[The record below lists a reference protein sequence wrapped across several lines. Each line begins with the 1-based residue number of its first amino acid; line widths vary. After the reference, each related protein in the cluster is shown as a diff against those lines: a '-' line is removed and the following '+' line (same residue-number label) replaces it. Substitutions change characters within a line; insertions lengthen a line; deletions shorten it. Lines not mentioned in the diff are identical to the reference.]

1 MNTTDNNIR
10 VRLATDED
18 WPAVYQNQA
27 RIYGTSADTG
37 DIEAWKRRVKLGD
50 ILVAEDVSDP
60 EHPFLVGTS
69 LYYRLRLTVPG
80 GAGLDAAWLAMI
92 TVAAT
97 HQGRG
102 IWQQISAQGFGIL
115 QERGYPILCGV
126 PTQPPAYEIMGA
138 GVASYCRKYHVDPRS
153 AELRT
158 PPGSNRAREVTAEGA
173 RHLLPELFD
182 RWCAKTHGELTRDAA
197 WWDDFLEDRSSQRDA
212 ASPLNFVIH
221 PDGFLTY
228 RVMGAPAHAF
238 RPPFGTVVI
247 QDFCPITD
255 EAHTE
260 LLATLSGFDIF
271 DNIVIEVP
279 VDDPLPLKLKDQAAA
294 TTAGLSDFLWIRIMK
309 VPEVLAART
318 YSADVDLVLEVEDPL
333 TVAGGRFRLQTR
345 DGMGKCTPD
354 DGPVDIRLGLG
365 ELGTIFM
372 GAHRAAELH
381 RAHRITELRDGAMR
395 ELDAAFCTERAP
407 HCSTLF

>member
-138 GVASYCRKYHVDPRS
+138 GVASYCRKYHVDRDRRNC
-153 AELRT
+153 ALRRAAT
-158 PPGSNRAREVTAEGA
+158 GRARSPPTRPGICCPNSLTA
-173 RHLLPELFD
+173 
-182 RWCAKTHGELTRDAA
+182 
-197 WWDDFLEDRSSQRDA
+197 
-212 ASPLNFVIH
+212 
-221 PDGFLTY
+221 
-228 RVMGAPAHAF
+228 GAP
-238 RPPFGTVVI
+238 RP
-247 QDFCPITD
+247 
-255 EAHTE
+255 
-260 LLATLSGFDIF
+260 
-271 DNIVIEVP
+271 
-279 VDDPLPLKLKDQAAA
+279 
-294 TTAGLSDFLWIRIMK
+294 TAN
-309 VPEVLAART
+309 
-318 YSADVDLVLEVEDPL
+318 
-333 TVAGGRFRLQTR
+333 
-345 DGMGKCTPD
+345 
-354 DGPVDIRLGLG
+354 
-365 ELGTIFM
+365 
-372 GAHRAAELH
+372 
-381 RAHRITELRDGAMR
+381 
-395 ELDAAFCTERAP
+395 
-407 HCSTLF
+407 